1 MTGSRGGG
9 AWAMRR
15 GHGRDVTPAG
25 SGRTRTWRPAASPA
39 SRRAPA
45 RRPGNEPRVRLGAPT
60 LRDAVMSHGERGGPW
75 AGRRAL
81 GSAGGRGRDP
91 VRTDLS
97 RGGWGLEDSWGRGLT
112 SERI

>member
-9 AWAMRR
+9 AWAVRR
-15 GHGRDVTPAG
+15 GHGRDVTPAD

-60 LRDAVMSHGERGGPW
+60 LRDAVMSHGEWGGPW

-112 SERI
+112 SERT